1 MGEVVVRQEE
11 ADRSSQGRVAGIGLV
26 KEAVGNQNH
35 PGPWVLNHEAKPGGS
50 RGWRMGGREGSL
62 KVPNSILTGS
72 NNGVAE
78 NETRSTMC
86 DRWRGKGPRQVS
98 GGKTIA
104 SLTAVLMFQ
113 CQFRKRRG
121 V

>member
-11 ADRSSQGRVAGIGLV
+11 ADHSSQGRVAGIRLV

-50 RGWRMGGREGSL
+50 RGRGAGSL

-78 NETRSTMC
+78 NETRATMC